1 MGVTIGHQMSQF
13 FHKVD
18 KKETSADDYNA
29 KREVHVDV
37 VLLCIPLPSF
47 MDFRQQMKETLKLNK
62 RKCVKT
68 FARHLLQLPRRRL
81 VESVLLTV
89 PINTPPPK
97 HKIPERAV
105 RVKDDMTS
113 PVDDIVK
120 PSFFIIILGN
130 KPRTIET
137 NPRTDIVKNFASSK
151 FILLSY
157 DD

>member
-1 MGVTIGHQMSQF
+1 M
-13 FHKVD
+13 
-18 KKETSADDYNA
+18 
-29 KREVHVDV
+29 
-37 VLLCIPLPSF
+37 
-47 MDFRQQMKETLKLNK
+47 NK

-68 FARHLLQLPRRRL
+68 FALHLLQLPRRRL